1 MSNRINFGFADRQ
14 RREKSAVPTPS
25 STESLLHDLLLIAP
39 DASGLFDPQAE
50 IHPQS
55 SPIYQEVMRES
66 LELQQYKQHLKSELE
81 KVGLCEAQLH
91 EWCQSHGYPY
101 PTYHTYP
108 QQYPQEQQQH
118 QHQQQQQHQPQQPHP
133 QGLPADVPAYW
144 SDKEVED
151 LFRGAMAESTSFV
164 VAQPQPQPEQATQAR
179 VSPPTIAHAHLHPS
193 DAFVVQSIAPH
204 LLNNQPPPGTGNDS
218 KVSPWTPDS
227 SPPILP
233 YSYPHTH
240 AHSHGDTMAQPSS
253 PSEVLSKHSPNLKQ
267 NAALPSVPTLQLQTL
282 STKAP
287 HSPLSPPLTPTSS
300 SSLPPTPQ
308 KAHASSNSSF
318 SSSSSPRA
326 SPSSSTRKPKMSPS
340 LKSCSPRSTP
350 YQKPTDAAPSSPDIK
365 PIKKHICE
373 INNCG
378 KVFTRA
384 SNLRTHETTHSKVKP
399 FPCVHPGCESKFA
412 RVHDMKRHLR
422 NHTKDFPYACVICED
437 KRFVRNDPLWRHY
450 HHDHKDDP
458 RVPARKRKIP
468 AGEVDRVTFVEYIK
482 TEEGDVEMENDDDE
496 VDDEDTDAEAEGI

>member
-66 LELQQYKQHLKSELE
+66 LELQQYKQHLNSELE

-151 LFRGAMAESTSFV
+151 LFRGAMSESTSFV
-164 VAQPQPQPEQATQAR
+164 EAQPQPQPEQATQAR

-233 YSYPHTH
+233 YSYPHIH
-240 AHSHGDTMAQPSS
+240 AHSHVDTMAQPSS
-253 PSEVLSKHSPNLKQ
+253 PSE
-267 NAALPSVPTLQLQTL
+267 
-282 STKAP
+282 
-287 HSPLSPPLTPTSS
+287 
-300 SSLPPTPQ
+300 
-308 KAHASSNSSF
+308 
-318 SSSSSPRA
+318 
-326 SPSSSTRKPKMSPS
+326 PKMSPS

-496 VDDEDTDAEAEGI
+496 VDDEDTDAEAEDI

>member
-39 DASGLFDPQAE
+39 DTSGLFDPQAE
-50 IHPQS
+50 IRPQS
-55 SPIYQEVMRES
+55 SPMYQEVMRES
-66 LELQQYKQHLKSELE
+66 LELQQYKQYLNSEL
-81 KVGLCEAQLH
+81 VRIGQCEAQLH

-108 QQYPQEQQQH
+108 QQYSQEQQH
-118 QHQQQQQHQPQQPHP
+118 QHQQQQQQQQRQVHP
-133 QGLPADVPAYW
+133 QEPPADVPVYW

-151 LFRGAMAESTSFV
+151 LFRGTMSESTSFV
-164 VAQPQPQPEQATQAR
+164 ESQPQADQATQAR
-179 VSPPTIAHAHLHPS
+179 VLPPTIAHPHLHPS

-204 LLNNQPPPGTGNDS
+204 LLNNQPPPGTDNDS
-218 KVSPWTPDS
+218 KASPWTPAN

-240 AHSHGDTMAQPSS
+240 AHSHVETMAQLSYPPLS
-253 PSEVLSKHSPNLKQ
+253 PSEVSSKHSPNLKQ
-267 NAALPSVPTLQLQTL
+267 NVALPSVLTLQLQTL

-300 SSLPPTPQ
+300 SSLPPTPR
-308 KAHASSNSSF
+308 KVRASSSSSF
-318 SSSSSPRA
+318 SSSPRA
-326 SPSSSTRKPKMSPS
+326 SPSPSTKKPKMSPS
-340 LKSCSPRSTP
+340 RKSCSPRSMP
-350 YQKPTDAAPSSPDIK
+350 YEKPTKAAPSSSDIK
-365 PIKKHICE
+365 PMKKHTCKID
-373 INNCG
+373 NCG

-450 HHDHKDDP
+450 HHDHKGDS
-458 RVPARKRKIP
+458 RVPARKRRVP
-468 AGEVDRVTFVEYIK
+468 AGEVDRATFVKYIK
-482 TEEGDVEMENDDDE
+482 TEEDDVEMENENGE
-496 VDDEDTDAEAEGI
+496 VDDGDTDAEAEDI